1 MQRSITLLCQGCFLL
16 NTVTGSG
23 KPDRCSTGVQE
34 AILKGA
40 FLEGR
45 RPGAGPDIKAV
56 VSAAL
61 EIAMGMAYLHGRDLI
76 HGDLNGGQH
85 PWHTRL
91 TRANAPGRPLS
102 QFLARLG
109 AGNASPSAE
118 PSGSTVGCA
127 TRFSN
132 GNEPAKPA

>member
-1 MQRSITLLCQGCFLL
+1 ML
-16 NTVTGSG
+16 NSVCLASLKCTINCSASG
-23 KPDRCSTGVQE
+23 AICKKSYDWQSEPDRRQYMGVQE

-45 RPGAGPDIKAV
+45 KPGAAPDIKAV

-85 PWHTRL
+85 L
-91 TRANAPGRPLS
+91 
-102 QFLARLG
+102 
-109 AGNASPSAE
+109 
-118 PSGSTVGCA
+118 
-127 TRFSN
+127 
-132 GNEPAKPA
+132 